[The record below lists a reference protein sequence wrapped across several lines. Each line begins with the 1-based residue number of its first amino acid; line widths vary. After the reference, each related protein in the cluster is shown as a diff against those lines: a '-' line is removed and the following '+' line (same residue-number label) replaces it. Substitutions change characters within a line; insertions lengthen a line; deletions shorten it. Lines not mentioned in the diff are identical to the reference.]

1 MSFITFSR
9 KNPMPTEADP
19 IREQWYV
26 HTDKGQRFQV
36 VAIDEDTGTVEVQH
50 FDGDVEEISLENW
63 YQENIEISEAPEN
76 WSGAVDITEKD
87 DFGTEVTDTNP
98 EDWNEPMQEIR
109 PPEKT
114 SYNEESEEP
123 GDEYAEGHME
133 EQQLPSE

>member
-1 MSFITFSR
+1 
-9 KNPMPTEADP
+9 MPSETDP

-36 VAIDEDTGTVEVQH
+36 VAIDENTGTVEVQH

-76 WSGAVDITEKD
+76 WSGAVDIAEKD
-87 DFGTEVTDTNP
+87 DFGTEITDTNSD
-98 EDWNEPMQEIR
+98 DWNEPMQEIR
-109 PPEKT
+109 PTEKT
-114 SYNEESEEP
+114 SYNEELEEP
-123 GDEYAEGHME
+123 GDDFAEGHME